1 MMHKIYVTRKIPQ
14 QGLDLLKR
22 YAEVKIWE
30 GELPPPRDILRKEI
44 REVDGILTLL
54 TDRIDK
60 EILGAAKNLKVI
72 GNYAVGFDNI
82 DIDEA
87 TRRGIVVTN
96 TPGVLTETTADLA
109 FALMM
114 AVGRNIVRGDRYV
127 REGNWKT
134 WEPMLLLGMDINEAT
149 LGIIG
154 MGRIGQAL
162 ARRAFGFNMRILY
175 YDEYNIQEA
184 ERSFNAKKV
193 SLEELLQV
201 SDYISIH
208 APLTPSTRNMIGLKE
223 FSMMRKEAILINT
236 SRGPLVDEAAL
247 IEALERGTI
256 AGAGLD
262 VFQEEPIGKD
272 HPLCRLPNVVL
283 VPHIGS
289 ASYHTRTKMAL
300 MAAGSIIETLTGKR
314 PKNIV
319 NPEVLA

>member
-1 MMHKIYVTRKIPQ
+1 MHKIYVTRKIPQ

-208 APLTPSTRNMIGLKE
+208 APLTPSTRNMIGSKE

-236 SRGPLVDEAAL
+236 SRGLLVDEAAL

-314 PKNIV
+314 PENIV